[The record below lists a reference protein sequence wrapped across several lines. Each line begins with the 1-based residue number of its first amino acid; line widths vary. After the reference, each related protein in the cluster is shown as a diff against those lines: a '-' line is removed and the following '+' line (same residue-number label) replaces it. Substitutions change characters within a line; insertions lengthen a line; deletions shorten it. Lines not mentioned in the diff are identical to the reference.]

1 MPINRLKEILDANKI
16 RYVIVSHS
24 TAYTAA
30 AIAAMTHTPGKE
42 IAKSVMVLVDGA
54 LAMVVVPGSKH
65 VDLRAL
71 KTALGAK
78 EVSLA
83 HEHQFAHIFPD
94 CEVGAMPPFGNLYDV
109 PVYVDQTL
117 SEDGEIAFNAGS
129 HRELLR
135 MAYSDYHNLV
145 RPLVLNVVA
154 ANLVT
159 RLTQRKAANF

>member
-1 MPINRLKEILDANKI
+1 MPINRLKEILDEKKI

-42 IAKSVMVLVDGA
+42 IAKSVMVLVDEA

-94 CEVGAMPPFGNLYDV
+94 CEVGANLYDV

-117 SEDGEIAFNAGS
+117 SEDNEIAFNAGS

-135 MAYSDYHNLV
+135 MAYSDYYNLV
-145 RPLVLNVVA
+145 RPRMVNAVATNVA
-154 ANLVT
+154 M
-159 RLTQRKAANF
+159 RLTQRNAANF

>member
-1 MPINRLKEILDANKI
+1 MPISRLKEILDGKNI

-65 VDLRAL
+65 VDLGAL
-71 KTALGAK
+71 KRLLGAT
-78 EVSLA
+78 EVLLA
-83 HEHQFAHIFPD
+83 HEHQFAHVFPD
-94 CEVGAMPPFGNLYDV
+94 CEVGAMPPFGNLYSL

-117 SEDGEIAFNAGS
+117 SEDEEIAFNAGS

-135 MAYSDYHNLV
+135 MAYSDYRDLV
-145 RPLVLNVVA
+145 NPQVMDVVA
-154 ANLVT
+154 ANAAM

>member
-1 MPINRLKEILDANKI
+1 MPISRLKEILDGKNI
-16 RYVIVSHS
+16 RFIVVSHS

-42 IAKSVMVLVDGA
+42 IAKSVMVIADGA

-71 KTALGAK
+71 KSALGAN

-83 HEHQFAHIFPD
+83 HEHQFAHVFPD

-109 PVYVDQTL
+109 PVYVDESL
-117 SEDGEIAFNAGS
+117 SEDNEIAFNAGS

-135 MAYSDYHNLV
+135 MACSDYCKLV
-145 RPLVLNVVA
+145 KPKLVNVVA
-154 ANLVT
+154 TNAAM
-159 RLTQRKAANF
+159 RLTERNAANF

>member
-1 MPINRLKEILDANKI
+1 MPINRLKEILDEKKI

-42 IAKSVMVLVDGA
+42 IAKSVMVLVDEA

-117 SEDGEIAFNAGS
+117 SEDNEIAFNAGS

-145 RPLVLNVVA
+145 RPRMVNAVATNVA
-154 ANLVT
+154 M
-159 RLTQRKAANF
+159 RLTQRNAANF

>member
-1 MPINRLKEILDANKI
+1 MPINRLKEILDGKNI

-42 IAKSVMVLVDGA
+42 IAKSVMVLVEGK

-71 KTALGAK
+71 KTALAAK

-83 HEHQFAHIFPD
+83 HEHQFAHVFPD

-109 PVYVDQTL
+109 PVYVDQSL
-117 SEDGEIAFNAGS
+117 SQDSEIAFNAGS

-145 RPLVLNVVA
+145 RPQVLNVVA
-154 ANLVT
+154 ESVAM
-159 RLTQRKAANF
+159 RLTQRNAANF

>member
-1 MPINRLKEILDANKI
+1 MPINRLKEILDGKNI
-16 RYVIVSHS
+16 RYIIVSHS

-42 IAKSVMVLVDGA
+42 IAKSVMVIADGA

-71 KTALGAK
+71 KSALGAK

-109 PVYVDQTL
+109 PVYVDESL
-117 SEDGEIAFNAGS
+117 SDDNEIAFNAGS

-135 MAYSDYHNLV
+135 MAYSDYCKLV
-145 RPLVLNVVA
+145 KPKLVNVVTANA
-154 ANLVT
+154 AL
-159 RLTQRKAANF
+159 RLTQRNAANF

>member
-1 MPINRLKEILDANKI
+1 
-16 RYVIVSHS
+16 
-24 TAYTAA
+24 
-30 AIAAMTHTPGKE
+30 
-42 IAKSVMVLVDGA
+42 MVLVEGT

-83 HEHQFAHIFPD
+83 HEHQFAHVFPD

-109 PVYVDQTL
+109 PVYVDQSL
-117 SEDGEIAFNAGS
+117 SQDSEIAFNAGS

-135 MAYSDYHNLV
+135 MAYSDYQNLV
-145 RPLVLNVVA
+145 RPQVLNVVA
-154 ANLVT
+154 ESVVM
-159 RLTQRKAANF
+159 RLTQRHAANF

>member
-1 MPINRLKEILDANKI
+1 MPINRLKEILDEKNI

-42 IAKSVMVLVDGA
+42 IAKSVMVLVEGT

-78 EVSLA
+78 QVSLA
-83 HEHQFAHIFPD
+83 HEHQFAHVFPD

-109 PVYVDQTL
+109 PVYVDQSL
-117 SEDGEIAFNAGS
+117 SQDSEIAFNAGS

-135 MAYSDYHNLV
+135 MAYGDYHNLV
-145 RPLVLNVVA
+145 RPQVLNVVA
-154 ANLVT
+154 ESVVM
-159 RLTQRKAANF
+159 RLAQRHAANF

>member
-1 MPINRLKEILDANKI
+1 MPISRLKQILDEKNI
-16 RYVIVSHS
+16 RYIIVSHS

-42 IAKSVMVLVDGA
+42 IAKSVMVLVDGS

-78 EVSLA
+78 ELSLA
-83 HEHQFAHIFPD
+83 HEHQFAHVFPD
-94 CEVGAMPPFGNLYDV
+94 CEVGAMPPFGNLYDL
-109 PVYVDQTL
+109 PVYVDESL
-117 SEDGEIAFNAGS
+117 SEDSEIAFNAGS

-135 MAYSDYHNLV
+135 MAYGDYSNLV
-145 RPLVLNVVA
+145 QPKLVNVVTTNA
-154 ANLVT
+154 SM
-159 RLTQRKAANF
+159 RLTQRNAANF

>member
-1 MPINRLKEILDANKI
+1 MPISRLKELLDGNNI

-54 LAMVVVPGSKH
+54 LTMVVVPGSKH

-71 KTALGAK
+71 KTALGAQ
-78 EVSLA
+78 EVALA
-83 HEHQFAHIFPD
+83 HEHQFAHMFPD
-94 CEVGAMPPFGNLYDV
+94 CEVGAMPPFGNLYNV

-117 SEDGEIAFNAGS
+117 SEDSEIAFNAGS

-135 MAYSDYHNLV
+135 MTYSDYQNLV
-145 RPLVLNVVA
+145 RPRVLNVIAATVA
-154 ANLVT
+154 Q
-159 RLTQRKAANF
+159 RLTLRNAANF

>member
-1 MPINRLKEILDANKI
+1 MPISRLKQILDEKNI
-16 RYVIVSHS
+16 RYIIVSHS

-42 IAKSVMVLVDGA
+42 IAKSVMVLVDGS

-78 EVSLA
+78 ELSLA
-83 HEHQFAHIFPD
+83 HEHQFAHVFPD
-94 CEVGAMPPFGNLYDV
+94 CEVGAMPPFGNLYDL
-109 PVYVDQTL
+109 PVYVDESL
-117 SEDGEIAFNAGS
+117 SEDSEIAFNAGS

-135 MAYSDYHNLV
+135 MAYGDYSNLV
-145 RPLVLNVVA
+145 QPKLVNVVTTNA
-154 ANLVT
+154 SM
-159 RLTQRKAANF
+159 RLTQRNAASF

>member
-1 MPINRLKEILDANKI
+1 MPISRLKEILDGKNI
-16 RYVIVSHS
+16 RYIVVSHS

-42 IAKSVMVLVDGA
+42 IAKSVMVIADGA

-71 KTALGAK
+71 KSALGAN

-83 HEHQFAHIFPD
+83 HEHQFAHVFPD

-109 PVYVDQTL
+109 PVYVDESL
-117 SEDGEIAFNAGS
+117 SEDNEIAFNAGS

-135 MAYSDYHNLV
+135 MAYSDYFKLV
-145 RPLVLNVVA
+145 KPKLVNVVA
-154 ANLVT
+154 TNAAM
-159 RLTQRKAANF
+159 RLTERNAANF

>member
-1 MPINRLKEILDANKI
+1 MPINRLKEILDEKKI

-42 IAKSVMVLVDGA
+42 IAKSVMVLVDEA

-83 HEHQFAHIFPD
+83 HERQFAHIFPD

-117 SEDGEIAFNAGS
+117 SEDNEIAFNAGS
-129 HRELLR
+129 HRELPR
-135 MAYSDYHNLV
+135 MACSDYHNLV
-145 RPLVLNVVA
+145 RPRMVNAVATNVA
-154 ANLVT
+154 M
-159 RLTQRKAANF
+159 RLTQRNAANF

>member
-1 MPINRLKEILDANKI
+1 MPISRLKEILDGKNI

-30 AIAAMTHTPGKE
+30 AIAAMTHTPGRE
-42 IAKSVMVLVDGA
+42 IAKSVMVLADGA
-54 LAMVVVPGSKH
+54 LTMVVVPGSKH

-71 KTALGAK
+71 KTALGAN

-83 HEHQFAHIFPD
+83 HEHQFAHVFPD
-94 CEVGAMPPFGNLYDV
+94 CEVGAMPPFGNLYNL
-109 PVYVDQTL
+109 PVYVDETL
-117 SEDGEIAFNAGS
+117 SQDREIAFNAGS

-145 RPLVLNVVA
+145 RPRVLNVVA
-154 ANLVT
+154 EKVT
-159 RLTQRKAANF
+159 MRLTQRNAANF